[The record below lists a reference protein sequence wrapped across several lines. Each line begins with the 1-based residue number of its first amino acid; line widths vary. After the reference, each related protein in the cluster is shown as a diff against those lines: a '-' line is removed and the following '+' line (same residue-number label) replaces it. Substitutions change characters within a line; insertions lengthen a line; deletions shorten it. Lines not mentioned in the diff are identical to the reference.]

1 MRKLEYD
8 KTNILFNDNN
18 IHTNTDK
25 HNEHNFHN
33 RTQISYWLIKKAVGC
48 CTTSSAIVR
57 RVCIKFSRH

>member
-1 MRKLEYD
+1 MRKLEHD

-57 RVCIKFSRH
+57 RVCI

>member
-1 MRKLEYD
+1 MRKLEHD

-33 RTQISYWLIKKAVGC
+33 RTQISYWLIKKAVWVLHNIECNCKKGM
-48 CTTSSAIVR
+48 
-57 RVCIKFSRH
+57 H